1 MEYIQ
6 SHLLSI
12 VVPLALVAGLG
23 AALKALP
30 KLLEAKALA
39 ALEYLFAKGDA
50 ADDAFIVAAM
60 IWAEA
65 KYGPATGAIKAQA
78 VVAKITALLPVQ
90 YRLFLTDKAKAKAVE
105 LFQACFDRLEA
116 VALGQIS
123 EHKDLPR

>member
-6 SHLLSI
+6 THLLSI
-12 VVPLALVAGLG
+12 IVPLGLVALLG
-23 AALKALP
+23 MVIKALP
-30 KLLEAKALA
+30 DMLEAKALA
-39 ALEYLFAKGDA
+39 ALEYLFEKGDA
-50 ADDAFIVAAM
+50 ADDRLIVAFIQ
-60 IWAEA
+60 WSEE
-65 KYGPATGAIKAQA
+65 KYGAGTGKIKAEA
-78 VVAKITALLPVQ
+78 VVAKITALLPIQ